1 METDEYD
8 LHLLTRRLTDQEF
21 QNTLKQRFLTASYT
35 ITHQGERSLIPFR
48 VREYLNLL
56 PTDAD
61 RVFAETILSRTVY
74 VPDNLL
80 TNELTRITKELLILI
95 GGRPYYVFLNRRKFA
110 STELMI
116 IKVMHLLRDSNLIGF
131 VTDES
136 IVPDGSHI
144 AVIDDASY
152 SGTNLEG
159 IVDSLSYLNRDPT
172 IHVLIPYISKFMYD
186 KLPELYNVQ
195 MYSSNTLLSID
206 EYRLQ
211 QGESAFPDIL
221 YERFRA
227 AEHLEIHAQLP
238 LYFDHAVASPDSSFP
253 TIYLQ
258 GIIPGGGQYGKLI
271 AHCPDQEV
279 RHRVYYSYFSNLLPP
294 PMPLKQNCK

>member
-1 METDEYD
+1 MEVNEYD

-35 ITHQGERSLIPFR
+35 ISHQGERSLIPFR
-48 VREYLNLL
+48 VREYLALL
-56 PTDAD
+56 PTAD
-61 RVFAETILSRTVY
+61 RAFAETVLSRTVY
-74 VPDNLL
+74 IPDNVLTSELIRIVNEFLL
-80 TNELTRITKELLILI
+80 FI
-95 GGRPYYVFLNRRKFA
+95 GDRPYYVFLNRHKFA

-116 IKVMHLLRDSNLIGF
+116 IKVIHLLNHSNLIGF

-136 IVPDGSHI
+136 VVPDGSHI

-159 IVDSLSYLNRDPT
+159 IIDSLSYLNHNVT

-195 MYSSNTLLSID
+195 LYSSSTLLTID
-206 EYRLQ
+206 EYRLS
-211 QGESAFPDIL
+211 QGEPAFPDFL
-221 YERFRA
+221 YERFQA
-227 AEHLEIHAQLP
+227 IEYLDIHAQLP
-238 LYFDHAVASPDSSFP
+238 LYFDHVVASPDSSFP

-258 GIIPGGGQYGKLI
+258 GIIPERAQYGKLI

-279 RHRVYYSYFSNLLPP
+279 RHRVYYSYFSGLLPP
-294 PMPLKQNCK
+294 PMPLNQNCE